1 MNRER
6 WKNLEQQGFYSKV
19 ITGLYRDCRWR
30 GFWPKG
36 PWPWSSGAS
45 SNVASTRSGR
55 GNASQRSALWRNP
68 LWLWEDWKGTAYWP
82 SPTESHWPEWEI
94 QMKRRND
101 GEEAL
106 RVLCVTCSTS
116 DSMCSCRLVYQDF
129 FRDVIPSLKASFLLH
144 SISSG
149 MRFNPLNASLK
160 RCFSTPSCSH
170 QTSYSVVN
178 VEKESIIPKTI
189 AHITPYCIITKTHF

>member
-1 MNRER
+1 MWRPLAAAGVMLLKDLPYEETLFGCGRIERE
-6 WKNLEQQGFYSKV
+6 LL
-19 ITGLYRDCRWR
+19 TGLLQLRVIDLSE
-30 GFWPKG
+30 KI
-36 PWPWSSGAS
+36 
-45 SNVASTRSGR
+45 
-55 GNASQRSALWRNP
+55 L
-68 LWLWEDWKGTAYWP
+68 
-82 SPTESHWPEWEI
+82 
-94 QMKRRND
+94 MKRRND

-106 RVLCVTCSTS
+106 RVLCHTCGTS

-189 AHITPYCIITKTHF
+189 AHIKPYCIITKTHISKASE